1 MSSGMWGADVAALR
15 ALAQQMDT
23 ASDSLRSVATS
34 VGPRVAQS
42 PWSGPDR
49 SEFVG
54 TWDSVLAPQLTSVA
68 DMLAGHAQTLQA
80 DADQQEQSSTDTGG
94 PGGGG
99 GPGGSGGGGSSG
111 GGGGGGTSGGGVTD
125 DPDTWWLG
133 LPGWVSDAVTG
144 GGLVAGFGD
153 LVFST
158 LDEFG
163 YLANAGKGLTALGTG
178 FTAAGGIFS
187 ALTMADGIAEGVT
200 GIIDG
205 NGWAIADGA
214 ISTAIGG
221 AGTAVAIAALASNPV
236 GWGVAAG
243 IGVAGLVWGGLN
255 LLTPDGM
262 ETTEWIGG
270 MASDAW
276 NATTSFVGDV
286 GSNIADGVT
295 GAVDAASD
303 FVDDVTS
310 PIRTLFGFG

>member
-1 MSSGMWGADVAALR
+1 
-15 ALAQQMDT
+15 
-23 ASDSLRSVATS
+23 
-34 VGPRVAQS
+34 
-42 PWSGPDR
+42 
-49 SEFVG
+49 
-54 TWDSVLAPQLTSVA
+54 
-68 DMLAGHAQTLQA
+68 
-80 DADQQEQSSTDTGG
+80 
-94 PGGGG
+94 
-99 GPGGSGGGGSSG
+99 
-111 GGGGGGTSGGGVTD
+111 
-125 DPDTWWLG
+125 
-133 LPGWVSDAVTG
+133 VSDAVTG
-144 GGLVAGFGD
+144 AGLVAGAAD
-153 LVFST
+153 LVYST

-163 YLANAGKGLTALGTG
+163 FVANAGKLGAGLTW
-178 FTAAGGIFS
+178 AGGIFS
-187 ALTMADGIAEGVT
+187 ALTMADGIYEGVN

-221 AGTAVAIAALASNPV
+221 AGVGVAAFALASNPV

-243 IGVAGLVWGGLN
+243 IAVGGLVWGGLN

-262 ETTEWIGG
+262 ETTEWLGG

-286 GSNIADGVT
+286 GSDLADGVT